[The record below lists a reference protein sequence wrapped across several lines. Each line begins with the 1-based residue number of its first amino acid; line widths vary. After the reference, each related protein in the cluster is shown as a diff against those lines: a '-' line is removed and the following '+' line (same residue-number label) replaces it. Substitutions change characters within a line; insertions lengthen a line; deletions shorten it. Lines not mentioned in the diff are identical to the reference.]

1 MQHTTALQG
10 MPVQG
15 TGLHVMYVRVKLIF
29 SPTLHFFLTL
39 MLSHCSTD
47 HRAQVAAYFNLHST
61 KHNES
66 YNIFIS
72 ASSRHISGI
81 DKAYCDKNESQKY
94 AKAKGLMSHAFLVI
108 PNVLFQ
114 EVFSDFC
121 DGSGFLPKARVGDA
135 VRCLG
140 ENPLQSEVAHHEKR
154 GRVYNE
160 T

>member
-1 MQHTTALQG
+1 
-10 MPVQG
+10 
-15 TGLHVMYVRVKLIF
+15 
-29 SPTLHFFLTL
+29 
-39 MLSHCSTD
+39 MLSHC
-47 HRAQVAAYFNLHST
+47 AQVAAAAYFNLHST

-66 YNIFIS
+66 YNYSILSVFLLVIYIS
-72 ASSRHISGI
+72 AI

-94 AKAKGLMSHAFLVI
+94 AKAKGLKSHVFIVI

-140 ENPLQSEVAHHEKR
+140 ENPLQSEVAHHHEKR
-154 GRVYNE
+154 GRVFNE

>member
-1 MQHTTALQG
+1 MHRWQRQH
-10 MPVQG
+10 
-15 TGLHVMYVRVKLIF
+15 I
-29 SPTLHFFLTL
+29 LTCIQL
-39 MLSHCSTD
+39 NTIQRIIQL
-47 HRAQVAAYFNLHST
+47 FN
-61 KHNES
+61 
-66 YNIFIS
+66 FIS
-72 ASSRHISGI
+72 VSPSHISAI

-94 AKAKGLMSHAFLVI
+94 AKAKGLKSHVFIVI

-140 ENPLQSEVAHHEKR
+140 ENPLQSEVAHHHEKR
-154 GRVYNE
+154 GRVSNE